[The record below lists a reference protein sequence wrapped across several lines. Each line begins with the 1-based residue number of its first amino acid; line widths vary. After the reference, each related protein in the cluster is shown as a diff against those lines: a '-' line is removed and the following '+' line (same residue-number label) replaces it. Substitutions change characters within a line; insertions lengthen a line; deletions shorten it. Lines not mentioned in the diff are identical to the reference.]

1 MSPIHLAAPGLPGV
15 ERRRAPRFSLL
26 SLVTVATEKGE
37 VGHCSLENLS
47 SGGALLRGS
56 LLLLVGEAVRVVLPS
71 RDSIPVSMVGRIV
84 RRRPQS
90 STPAE
95 KEAGAPPQWA
105 YGVMFAG
112 ASIAAAERS
121 LSRVQPGAETTNAR
135 TGLQPR
141 PILVVDA
148 SAAACAPTVAV
159 LAAAGVPAVGLT
171 NAFDALAWLSLE
183 PFAAAVVN
191 PQPPASDGADLLHY
205 LADEYPNMRRVV
217 IHANVANNATLAA
230 QLLLHGPLGAAHVQ
244 HLLRSF

>member
-1 MSPIHLAAPGLPGV
+1 MSTIHLAAPALPGA

-90 STPAE
+90 FTEAQTQ
-95 KEAGAPPQWA
+95 AGAPPQWA

-121 LSRVQPGAETTNAR
+121 LSHVPLDAETSGAR
-135 TGLQPR
+135 SGLQPR
-141 PILVVDA
+141 PVLVLDA
-148 SAAACAPTVAV
+148 SAAACAPTVAT
-159 LAAAGVPAVGLT
+159 LAAAGVPAVGLSH
-171 NAFDALAWLSLE
+171 AFDALAWLSLE

-191 PQPPASDGADLLHY
+191 PQPLASDGADLLRY
-205 LADEYPNMRRVV
+205 LADEHPNVRRVA
-217 IHANVANNATLAA
+217 IHANVASNATSAA